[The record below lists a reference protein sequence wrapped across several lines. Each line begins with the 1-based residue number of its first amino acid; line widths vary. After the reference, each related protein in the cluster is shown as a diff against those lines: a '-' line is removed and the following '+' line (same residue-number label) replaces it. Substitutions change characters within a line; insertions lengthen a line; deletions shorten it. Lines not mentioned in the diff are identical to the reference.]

1 MEEWM
6 KDVEKK
12 ASNPENILDNQRVL
26 QLIDHIQAL
35 EALIQKKDEAL
46 REAIRLLERAY
57 GIANRYTVPIKQ
69 ALAELDETEK
79 QS

>member
-46 REAIRLLERAY
+46 KEALLTIQTVHGFDSTRYMGIQTLIR
-57 GIANRYTVPIKQ
+57 Q
-69 ALAELDETEK
+69 ALAELDEK
-79 QS
+79 